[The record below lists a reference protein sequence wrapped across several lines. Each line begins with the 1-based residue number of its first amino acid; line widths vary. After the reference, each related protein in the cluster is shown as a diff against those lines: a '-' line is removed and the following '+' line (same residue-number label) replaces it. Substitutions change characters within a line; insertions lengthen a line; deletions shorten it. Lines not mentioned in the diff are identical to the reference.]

1 MEQTEKLFNALVT
14 NNAAGVQQAF
24 QDAMGEKIQQAY
36 DIRKVNLT
44 STVFNSQGVSEAVE
58 LEEALSAKDFLN
70 GGETKISDS
79 DVDDLLGK
87 IYDSGT
93 LTKALVRNKAYQDG
107 EDNPKKKNTYKKGTA
122 DFHLFQLG
130 QQIQQSRS

>member
-14 NNAAGVQQAF
+14 NSAEGVQQAF

-58 LEEALSAKDFLN
+58 LEEALRRR
-70 GGETKISDS
+70 
-79 DVDDLLGK
+79 
-87 IYDSGT
+87 T
-93 LTKALVRNKAYQDG
+93 LTKR
-107 EDNPKKKNTYKKGTA
+107 E
-122 DFHLFQLG
+122 QL
-130 QQIQQSRS
+130 IFISFN

>member
-1 MEQTEKLFNALVT
+1 MEHTKKLFNALVT
-14 NNAAGVQQAF
+14 NDAEGVQQAF
-24 QDAMGEKIQQAY
+24 HNAMGEKIQQAY

-44 STVFNSQGVSEAVE
+44 STVFNAQKVNESVE
-58 LEEALSAKDFLN
+58 LEEALSAKDFLK
-70 GGETKISDS
+70 GGDAKISDS

-87 IYDSGT
+87 IYDSST

-130 QQIQQSRS
+130 QQIEQSRS